1 MNTGRNT
8 IRTIWYGR
16 PPPPPLPT
24 PPPPPP
30 PQPLSPYELELNIN
44 WVFILLVTML
54 VMFKLAKKVFYFLC
68 WRASTQLFI
77 FEAKVYL
84 DDVNSKLNNTQE
96 LMAAVSATRNGFL
109 TELRVRW
116 NPLLQPYAE
125 KRFIEA
131 LEEFDMIVEAKQK
144 QSEARREVVNNLE

>member
-16 PPPPPLPT
+16 PPPPPPPT

-54 VMFKLAKKVFYFLC
+54 VMFKLAKK
-68 WRASTQLFI
+68 
-77 FEAKVYL
+77 AKVYL

>member
-16 PPPPPLPT
+16 PPPPPPPT

-54 VMFKLAKKVFYFLC
+54 VMFKLAK
-68 WRASTQLFI
+68 
-77 FEAKVYL
+77 KVYL

>member
-8 IRTIWYGR
+8 IRTIWYSR
-16 PPPPPLPT
+16 PPPPPPPT
-24 PPPPPP
+24 PPP

-44 WVFILLVTML
+44 WVFILLVTVL
-54 VMFKLAKKVFYFLC
+54 VMFKLAKK
-68 WRASTQLFI
+68 
-77 FEAKVYL
+77 AKLYL

-109 TELRVRW
+109 TELRVHW
-116 NPLLQPYAE
+116 NLLLQPYAE

-144 QSEARREVVNNLE
+144 QSEAQGEVVNNLE